1 MLSKNSP
8 LLGKPKIVYRAISV
22 VLAVVILIA
31 DELLPLGVSVGE
43 AYCALVL
50 IGLLGKDNQL
60 ILGSAIAG
68 TILTLVGVWLS
79 PPDAQLWVVWVNRIL
94 SIFLIW
100 LTAIFSLLQIRSIE
114 VREESEEI
122 KNAYKLLKEEVN
134 YVKLHRVI
142 AVLANSKQKIED
154 DLADAMQVIC
164 YHTGWP
170 VGHLYLRDDE
180 REILSPTK
188 IWYLKD
194 PDKFAPFKEVTEAT
208 PLAFGEGLPGRVVQ
222 SGNSEWIIDVLKD
235 KNFPRARQ
243 AVEIGVHAGFAFP
256 ILIGTKVV
264 GVMEFFSEEA
274 LEPDPKL
281 LEVMEG
287 IGYLLGR
294 IFERYQANIQK
305 EEYDEHLRS
314 LYNRL
319 ESARQT
325 EDKRIAGDLQDGLK

>member
-1 MLSKNSP
+1 MLTKDSP
-8 LLGKPKIVYRAISV
+8 LLGKPKIIYRAISV
-22 VLAVVILIA
+22 ILAAIILIA

-50 IGLLGKDNQL
+50 VGLLGRDKPL
-60 ILGSAIAG
+60 IIGSAIVG
-68 TILTLVGVWLS
+68 TILTLIGVWLS
-79 PPDAQLWVVWVNRIL
+79 PPQAQLWIVWVNRIL

-100 LTAIFSLLQIRSIE
+100 LTAGFSLLQIRSIV
-114 VREESEEI
+114 VREETEEI
-122 KNAYKLLKEEVN
+122 KMAYQLLKEEVN

-164 YHTGWP
+164 YHSGWP
-170 VGHLYLRDDE
+170 VGHLYLRDEEKD
-180 REILSPTK
+180 ILSPTK

-194 PDKFAPFKEVTEAT
+194 PEKFAPFKKVTEAT
-208 PLAFGEGLPGRVVQ
+208 PLALGEGLPGRVVN
-222 SGNSEWIIDVLKD
+222 SGNAEWIIDVLKD

-243 AVEIGVHAGFAFP
+243 AIEIGVHAGFAFP

-274 LEPDPKL
+274 LEPNPKL

-314 LYNRL
+314 LYHRL

-325 EDKRIAGDLQDGLK
+325 EDKRIAGGSQSDPM

>member
-1 MLSKNSP
+1 MLSENSP
-8 LLGKPKIVYRAISV
+8 LLRKPKIIYRIISV
-22 VLAVVILIA
+22 ILSAVILIA
-31 DELLPLGVSVGE
+31 DEVIPLGVSVGE
-43 AYCALVL
+43 AYCAVVL
-50 IGLLGKDNQL
+50 IGLLGKDKQL
-60 ILGSAIAG
+60 VIGSAISG
-68 TILTLVGVWLS
+68 TILTLVGIWLS
-79 PPDAQLWVVWVNRIL
+79 FPEAELWIVWVNRIL

-100 LTAIFSLLQIRSIE
+100 VTAAFCLLHIKSIE

-122 KNAYKLLKEEVN
+122 KAAYQLLKQEVN

-170 VGHLYLRDDE
+170 VGHLYLRDEDKNV
-180 REILSPTK
+180 LSPTK

-194 PDKFAPFKEVTEAT
+194 PEKFAPFKKVTEAT
-208 PLAFGEGLPGRVVQ
+208 PLALGEGLPGRVVT
-222 SGNSEWIIDVLKD
+222 SGKVEWIMDVLKD

-256 ILIGTKVV
+256 ILIGSKVV

-281 LEVMEG
+281 LEVMES
-287 IGYLLGR
+287 IGHLLGR
-294 IFERYQANIQK
+294 IFERYQANIDK
-305 EEYDEHLRS
+305 EEYDEHLRN

-319 ESARQT
+319 ESARQA
-325 EDKRIAGDLQDGLK
+325 DGKRIAGGLQDDV